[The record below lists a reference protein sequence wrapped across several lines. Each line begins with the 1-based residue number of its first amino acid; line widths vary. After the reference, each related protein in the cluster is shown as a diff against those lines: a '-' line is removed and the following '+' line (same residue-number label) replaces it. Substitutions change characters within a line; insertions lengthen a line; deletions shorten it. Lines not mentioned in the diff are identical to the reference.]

1 MLPANCCCCLLPLL
15 VSAARGC
22 CELLMAGAARFA
34 DCGSVGRTGALLGRL
49 GCTVLEFLETVLRS
63 LGAVL
68 DRSRAV
74 SERPGRELN
83 LSSSLCSSLLSLL
96 SSPPF
101 PLSLPSSPLPSLRSL
116 IPVPP
121 LPPSLPELA
130 SREASGTSQVRDR
143 LRRNGP
149 QRHASGVSGIRVA
162 RASQAKRAGRPRE
175 VFFPGRKEAYGRE
188 KHPPGLKDS

>member
-1 MLPANCCCCLLPLL
+1 MLLLPAAAAGFCCSWLLRTAHGWRCPFCCLWIRGPCWGAPGPSWGAGAPSWSFWRPSCAVLGPS
-15 VSAARGC
+15 SAA
-22 CELLMAGAARFA
+22 
-34 DCGSVGRTGALLGRL
+34 
-49 GCTVLEFLETVLRS
+49 LEPSKT
-63 LGAVL
+63 
-68 DRSRAV
+68 
-74 SERPGRELN
+74 GRELN

-116 IPVPP
+116 LPVPP
-121 LPPSLPELA
+121 LPPSLPELT

-162 RASQAKRAGRPRE
+162 RASQAKRAGRPLE
-175 VFFPGRKEAYGRE
+175 FFCSWP
-188 KHPPGLKDS
+188 

>member
-1 MLPANCCCCLLPLL
+1 MAAANCSWLALPVLLIVDPWAVLGRSWAVL
-15 VSAARGC
+15 GAPSWSFWRPSCAVLGPSSAA
-22 CELLMAGAARFA
+22 
-34 DCGSVGRTGALLGRL
+34 
-49 GCTVLEFLETVLRS
+49 LEPSKT
-63 LGAVL
+63 
-68 DRSRAV
+68 
-74 SERPGRELN
+74 GRELN

-116 IPVPP
+116 LPVPP

-175 VFFPGRKEAYGRE
+175 VFFLAVRRLTAGKNTHPGAQR
-188 KHPPGLKDS
+188 